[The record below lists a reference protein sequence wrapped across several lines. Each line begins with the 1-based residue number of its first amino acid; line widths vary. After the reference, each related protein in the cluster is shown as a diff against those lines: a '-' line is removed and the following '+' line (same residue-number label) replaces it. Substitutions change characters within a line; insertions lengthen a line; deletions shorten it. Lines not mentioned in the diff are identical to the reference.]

1 MTRLALLLI
10 AVAGYAMARLLR
22 YLALRQRVGSVE

>member
-10 AVAGYAMARLLR
+10 AVAGYAIVRLLR
-22 YLALRQRVGSVE
+22 YLVLRQWTHG